1 MPEQEKENKR
11 ELWRKK
17 FYKKFSTRDDWAE
30 MDDTFWNESYAMMK
44 GAKVVYQKKVAD
56 AAQVV
61 NAAQVVTAEVTPLE
75 KEMKGAKT
83 DYEKKLSDAA
93 QVFTVE
99 VTLLEKE
106 MKSAKV
112 VYAWQTF
119 GEISFSKPP
128 SYLLSLVQT

>member
-11 ELWRKK
+11 EVWRKK
-17 FYKKFSTRDDWAE
+17 FYKKFSIRDDWAE

-61 NAAQVVTAEVTPLE
+61 NDAQVTPLE
-75 KEMKGAKT
+75 NEMKGAKI